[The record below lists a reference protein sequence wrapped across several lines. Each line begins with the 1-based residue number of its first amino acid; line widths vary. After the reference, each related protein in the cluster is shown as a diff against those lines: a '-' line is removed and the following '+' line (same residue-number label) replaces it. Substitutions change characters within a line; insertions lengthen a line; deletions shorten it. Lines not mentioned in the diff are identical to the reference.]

1 MPSSTASTFR
11 DPDDYASSFERAT
24 VELSIIGRGSF
35 EAQIIHADLGRLR
48 VTRFY
53 ERLERVGHFANSEAR
68 AVVTFRTQPGPTLLF
83 GGMEMR
89 PANITQHNVYEDGFL
104 RSSSPASWG
113 SMSLP
118 VEDVVAAGTV
128 AGRDLTPPKRH
139 SIFAPTPFAMM
150 RLQRLHAAVGHLAIE
165 APQIIANPGAARGLE
180 QTLTEALI
188 DCLGQGETCEDRA
201 AQRRHATIL
210 QRFRRVIEGNTEE
223 TIHMPELCA
232 TIGVSGRTLRTVC
245 QEQLGISPK
254 RYLLLRRMF
263 LARKALRE
271 STPGITTV
279 TEIATRFGFWEL
291 GRFAV
296 AYRSLFFET
305 PSATLT
311 RSRGGLLD
319 VERVAA

>member
-1 MPSSTASTFR
+1 MPASAVSTFD
-11 DPDDYASSFERAT
+11 DPDDYAASFHTAT
-24 VELSIIGRGSF
+24 AELSIIGRGSF
-35 EAQIIHADLGRLR
+35 EARKIQVDLGRLR
-48 VTRFY
+48 MHRFD
-53 ERLERVGHFANSEAR
+53 ERLQRVGHWSNSEAR

-83 GGMEMR
+83 GGVEMR
-89 PANITQHNVYEDGFL
+89 PTNITRHNVFENGFL
-104 RSSSPASWG
+104 LSSGPAHWG

-118 VEDVVAAGTV
+118 TEEMVAAGAAV
-128 AGRDLTPPKRH
+128 AGCDLAPPKH
-139 SIFAPTPFAMM
+139 LVVLAPAPSAMM
-150 RLQRLHAAVGHLAIE
+150 RLQRLHAAVGQLAID

-188 DCLGQGETCEDRA
+188 GCLGQGEICEDRA

-210 QRFRRVIEGNTEE
+210 RRFRTVIEGNFGE
-223 TIHMPELCA
+223 TIYLPELCA
-232 TIGVSGRTLRTVC
+232 AIGVSARTLHAIC
-245 QEQLGISPK
+245 QEQLGASPK

-271 STPGITTV
+271 SAPGMTTV

-305 PSATLT
+305 PSATLN
-311 RSRGGLLD
+311 RSSSGPPD
-319 VERVAA
+319 VK